1 MKNDLY
7 AEVFDE
13 GQMSGNGSVCTKGTE
28 TVYTH
33 KDISSLEFVI
43 VLT

>member
-1 MKNDLY
+1 MKNDVY
-7 AEVFDE
+7 AEVFD